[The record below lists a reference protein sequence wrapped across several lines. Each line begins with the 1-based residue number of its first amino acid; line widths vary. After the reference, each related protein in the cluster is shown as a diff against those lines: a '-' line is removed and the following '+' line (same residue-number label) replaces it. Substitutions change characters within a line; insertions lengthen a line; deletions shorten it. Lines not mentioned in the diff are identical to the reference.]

1 MRALH
6 LIAILFCLTA
16 SLTATRAR
24 AEEKPL
30 AFDQALEQIMARSTQ
45 IGSQREAYESLESAN
60 LPTRLF
66 YLPSIST
73 NAKVSY
79 NGDPSSV
86 RLRTA
91 RHAEVQADL
100 NIFRFGADYTQLRA
114 AQKDEAQQ
122 KGLLSN
128 TILQTEDQAI
138 QALIEAIRA
147 GFELNVL
154 RRQVKVR
161 EEALQIAQ
169 KRYERG
175 FLAEQEV
182 RKVLIDVSNAQSR
195 LAQGELSSI
204 EANATLR
211 TLLGTDQIDLQ
222 WPWKTSLTSAKA
234 NELTQKLE
242 FKLTDRP
249 DWTAAQ
255 ARLSANEYRRTHD
268 YLLMLPSFD
277 ASITY
282 GYYHYDFDAGAPNGT
297 AWQGAFTVTLP
308 IFDRLVN
315 LSNARS
321 QVHLVRQAEFQKV
334 EIERNADAQVNAT
347 RQSLLRA
354 VTSAAERETTLSKS
368 QNLYQDSLRRF
379 QNGRADT
386 NEMLLDQTRVLDTEL
401 LAISG
406 WSEAHLALARFCH
419 SLGKRITECAR

>member
-6 LIAILFCLTA
+6 LILIPL
-16 SLTATRAR
+16 SLMTSALAGAGET
-24 AEEKPL
+24 PL
-30 AFDQALEQIMARSTQ
+30 GFDQALNQIMARSTQ
-45 IGSQREAYESLESAN
+45 IGAQREAYESLESAN

-66 YLPSIST
+66 YLPTIST

-114 AQKDEAQQ
+114 AQNDEAQQ
-122 KGLLSN
+122 KEVLSS
-128 TILQTEDQAI
+128 TILQTEDQAV
-138 QALIEAIRA
+138 QALIEAIRT
-147 GFELNVL
+147 GFELDVL

-204 EANATLR
+204 EANSTLR
-211 TLLGTDQIDLQ
+211 SLLGPDPIAIQ
-222 WPWKTSLTSAKA
+222 WPWKTALTSAKA
-234 NELTQKLE
+234 DELTKR
-242 FKLTDRP
+242 FKFDLKDRP
-249 DWTAAQ
+249 DWAAAQ
-255 ARLSANEYRRTHD
+255 ARLTANEYRRTHN
-268 YLLMLPSFD
+268 YLLMLPSLD

-282 GYYHYDFDAGAPNGT
+282 GYYKYDFDAGAPNGP
-297 AWQGAFTVTLP
+297 AWQGAFVVTLP

-315 LSNARS
+315 LSNGRA
-321 QVHLVRQAEFQKV
+321 QAHLVRQAAFQQTEV
-334 EIERNADAQVNAT
+334 ERNADAQVSAAK
-347 RQSLLRA
+347 QSLLRA
-354 VTSAAERETTLSKS
+354 VTSAAERDTTLSKS
-368 QNLYQDSLRRF
+368 MNLYQDSLRRF

-419 SLGKRITECAR
+419 SLGKRVAECLR